1 MIWKRHPDVRDGDPM
16 DAGRLRPSVA
26 GVVYKPDQNR
36 VAVTW
41 KKDPE

>member
-1 MIWKRHPDVRDGDPM
+1 MIWKRQPDVREGESL
-16 DAGRLRPSVA
+16 DAGRLRQLVA
-26 GVVYKPDQNR
+26 RVVYKPDQNR